1 MLKTEHFHLFIW
13 KIFEKHLS
21 LRHEFYHSITKATS
35 NEEQNHHL
43 SKQRASGFVAD
54 ITCL

>member
-21 LRHEFYHSITKATS
+21 LRHEFHHSIIESDK
-35 NEEQNHHL
+35 
-43 SKQRASGFVAD
+43 
-54 ITCL
+54 

>member
-21 LRHEFYHSITKATS
+21 LRIKTARERFRCRY
-35 NEEQNHHL
+35 NL
-43 SKQRASGFVAD
+43 SVMSGGLVPAVMMM
-54 ITCL
+54 CVL